1 MNQIFKKTTPQ
12 KMTKNLEQ
20 TQQMEHMP
28 IINKCM
34 KRWSHNIEIQM
45 KTITYSVKWLNFQY
59 KVIFLKVT
67 ISMARMQ
74 RNGIFHF

>member
-1 MNQIFKKTTPQ
+1 MNQIFKKTMPQ

-45 KTITYSVKWLNFQY
+45 KTITYSVKWLNF
-59 KVIFLKVT
+59 
-67 ISMARMQ
+67 
-74 RNGIFHF
+74 